1 MSKSRHIASSHEP
14 GGFCYRRC
22 AATTISGTLIGAFLL
37 LSISAVAGT
46 QGVHRSGLAWQCAL
60 QAPRLVVLKGA
71 RRMHL
76 FDADQLVRTYRI
88 DLGTSPVG
96 QKLRAGDGRTPLGRF
111 RIVTKNEKSPYA
123 RFMGISYPDT
133 NAADRGHAD
142 GLVSIGLAG
151 AIRAAFESGAC
162 PNWSTGL
169 GGGIGVH
176 GGRQG
181 SDWTAGCIA
190 VSDAAVRELFDVL
203 RIGDPVDI
211 LP

>member
-1 MSKSRHIASSHEP
+1 
-14 GGFCYRRC
+14 
-22 AATTISGTLIGAFLL
+22 
-37 LSISAVAGT
+37 
-46 QGVHRSGLAWQCAL
+46 
-60 QAPRLVVLKGA
+60 
-71 RRMHL
+71 MHL
-76 FDADQLVRTYRI
+76 FDGDRLVRTYRI

-96 QKLRAGDGRTPLGRF
+96 QKMRAGDGRTPVGRF
-111 RIVTKNEKSPYA
+111 RIVTKNETSPYA
-123 RFMGISYPDT
+123 RFMGISYPDAE
-133 NAADRGHAD
+133 AADRGHAD

-169 GGGIGVH
+169 GGGVGVH
-176 GGRQG
+176 GGRRG

-203 RIGDPVDI
+203 RIGDRVDI

>member
-1 MSKSRHIASSHEP
+1 MFKSRHIASRHEA

-22 AATTISGTLIGAFLL
+22 AAATISGTLIGAFLL
-37 LSISAVAGT
+37 FSLSAVAGT
-46 QGVHRSGLAWQCAL
+46 RGMSRPEPAWQGTL

-76 FDADQLVRTYRI
+76 FDGDGLVRTYRI
-88 DLGTSPVG
+88 DLGIAPVG
-96 QKLRAGDGRTPLGRF
+96 QKLRVGDGRTPVGRF
-111 RIVTKNEKSPYA
+111 RIVTKNEASPYA
-123 RFMGISYPDT
+123 RFMGISYPDA

-142 GLVSIGLAG
+142 GLVSTGLAG
-151 AIRAAFESGAC
+151 AIRAAFETGAC

-176 GGRQG
+176 GGRRG

-203 RIGDPVDI
+203 RIGDVVDI